1 MQNLKR
7 NWLVQNW
14 HEEFNKLWPKHT
26 KISKIFPLLSCF
38 WPKYIM
44 LQLRKYKGVM
54 FDGTEYW
61 CKIWMKTDFCFQKLH
76 EEFGKLSREHLKV
89 SKLVLWWD
97 SFIQSRK
104 CISLKFTGEFFVM
117 TMKKRCKI
125 GRRIDLSFQNWHVRF
140 NGLFLIKVYNATAK
154 KLQKSYIWW
163 HWRLMQNLKEIWS
176 VLKWHQ
182 EFVKFSFTGWK

>member
-61 CKIWMKTDFCFQKLH
+61 CKIWRKTDFCFQKLH

-117 TMKKRCKI
+117 TMKKDAKLEGELTCRFKIDMCALMGSFWSKYIMLQLKNYRRVTFDGTEDWCKI
-125 GRRIDLSFQNWHVRF
+125 WRKSDLC
-140 NGLFLIKVYNATAK
+140 
-154 KLQKSYIWW
+154 
-163 HWRLMQNLKEIWS
+163 
-176 VLKWHQ
+176 
-182 EFVKFSFTGWK
+182 